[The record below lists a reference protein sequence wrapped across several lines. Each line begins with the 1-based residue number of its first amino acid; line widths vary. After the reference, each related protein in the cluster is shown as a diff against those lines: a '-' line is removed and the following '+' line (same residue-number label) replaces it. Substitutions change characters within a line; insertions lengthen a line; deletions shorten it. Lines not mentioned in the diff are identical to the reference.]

1 MAGSCF
7 DESPD
12 LAVFQIAFTEDEQ
25 PVANGER
32 DSPPEAHVRRKM
44 LVVWLLHCGL
54 TRAKAAEAAG
64 LSRPTV
70 RRS

>member
-12 LAVFQIAFTEDEQ
+12 MAVFQIALTEDEQ
-25 PVANGER
+25 PVVNGER
-32 DSPPEAHVRRKM
+32 DSHPEAHVRRKM
-44 LVVWLLHCGL
+44 LVVWLLHGGL
-54 TRAKAAEAAG
+54 TRQKAGEIAD

-70 RRS
+70 QR